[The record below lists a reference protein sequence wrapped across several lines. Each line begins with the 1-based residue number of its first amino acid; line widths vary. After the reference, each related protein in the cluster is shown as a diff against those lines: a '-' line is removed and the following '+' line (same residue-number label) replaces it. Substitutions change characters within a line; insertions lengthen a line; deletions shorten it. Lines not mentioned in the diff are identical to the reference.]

1 MVQSLWERVEQFLRK
16 FNMHP
21 LYKSRH
27 ISPLGI
33 YSREK
38 KAYVQTKM
46 LQMFIAAVFV
56 AAPDWKLPPCSSA
69 VPSRWAQRRVFCTR
83 KQKRLTQQMEER
95 MCIQDPALSMLCPHV
110 LVTML
115 VDRSFPKKILHVVEV
130 FENVKKKKSKMK
142 NSA

>member
-56 AAPDWKLPPCSSA
+56 AAPD
-69 VPSRWAQRRVFCTR
+69 
-83 KQKRLTQQMEER
+83 
-95 MCIQDPALSMLCPHV
+95 
-110 LVTML
+110 
-115 VDRSFPKKILHVVEV
+115 
-130 FENVKKKKSKMK
+130 
-142 NSA
+142 